1 MDRFGTNVLGNKYRD
16 KITGFT
22 GVCTSRHEYLNG
34 CVRLSLQCEE
44 MKDGK
49 PIDPESFDIEQLEIV
64 EEKHVESK
72 PKGGPARSV
81 PKERVMG

>member
-1 MDRFGTNVLGNKYRD
+1 
-16 KITGFT
+16 
-22 GVCTSRHEYLNG
+22 
-34 CVRLSLQCEE
+34 

-72 PKGGPARSV
+72 PKGGPARPV